1 MKKEKVIESC
11 YSQLRKVTPLNF
23 DCGKICNGKC
33 CKGDE
38 KTGMILFPGE
48 EEFIDNSKVRIDN
61 SGSIDETRNQISKAL
76 ERIYEEELYG

>member
-11 YSQLRKVTPLNF
+11 YSQLRKVTPLDF

-48 EEFIDNSKVRIDN
+48 EEFID
-61 SGSIDETRNQISKAL
+61 
-76 ERIYEEELYG
+76 